1 MVAVIARGKGSSVP
15 HGLPMALDVL
25 PLTGGRPKRYPHLK
39 LKESLIISQKFQKI
53 QKAKILKPLPCIP
66 KASKAS
72 KDSIAAYYI

>member
-1 MVAVIARGKGSSVP
+1 
-15 HGLPMALDVL
+15 MAPDVL
-25 PLTGGRPKRYPHLK
+25 PLTGGSLKRYPHLK
-39 LKESLIISQKFQKI
+39 LKESLIISEKFQKI